1 MLGALGVAGSVGLGL
16 AVGRF
21 VVVRVARNWATL
33 DAWPRVCAVVL
44 ATGALFGAVVA
55 RLGPDPA
62 LPAYLVLV
70 AGLVA
75 VVIIDLEHHLIPN
88 RLVYPVLA
96 LGVVLLALASAIDG
110 TPSYLWR
117 ALVGG
122 VLSFTGLGLLH
133 LAQPQAIGFGDVRI
147 GVIAGM
153 FLGWLSL
160 QLVLVGF
167 ALAFGTAALVAIIL
181 LVTGRRALRDRI
193 AFAPFL
199 VVGQFLAIL
208 VGSYGRH
215 P

>member
-1 MLGALGVAGSVGLGL
+1 MA
-16 AVGRF
+16 
-21 VVVRVARNWATL
+21 VVV
-33 DAWPRVCAVVL
+33 
-44 ATGALFGAVVA
+44 
-55 RLGPDPA
+55 
-62 LPAYLVLV
+62 
-70 AGLVA
+70 
-75 VVIIDLEHHLIPN
+75 IDLGHHLLPN

-96 LGVVLLALASAIDG
+96 FGVALLVLASVIDG

-117 ALVGG
+117 AVVGG

-133 LAQPQAIGFGDVRI
+133 LAQPQAIGFGDLRI

-153 FLGWLSL
+153 FLAWLSL
-160 QLVLVGF
+160 RLVLVGF
-167 ALAFGTAALVAIIL
+167 ALAFGTAALVAILL